1 MRYRA
6 TMKIQNLLLHI
17 LFFIALWC
25 TSCSPSTEKK
35 ETYYTIEDFKDV
47 KKIDTHVHIMTE
59 NDFFVKSA
67 KVNNFQLL
75 TIVVDSRN
83 TWEWVEERYAFSKYQ
98 MDNHPETVQF
108 ATSISMGGWDDD
120 QWLDKSLTWMD
131 KSFAEGAIG
140 IKFWKNIG
148 MVYRNQE
155 GDLVMLDDP
164 GFDPIFNMLEEKDIP
179 VIGHLGEPLNCWL
192 PLDKMT
198 TKNDSGYFSRHPEY
212 HMYKHP
218 NMPSHADQM
227 TARDNRLIKNP
238 NLRFIG
244 AHVASLEYDVDELAM
259 RLDKFPRMSV
269 DLAARMGQI
278 FYQTAN
284 DHEKVRDFFIKY
296 QDRIIYATD
305 LADSGSKTEEE
316 VHETNTKVWKRDW
329 KFFVTDETMTSDLV
343 AQEFKGLKLP
353 SEVVD
358 KIFYH
363 NAVKWFKIFE

>member
-1 MRYRA
+1 
-6 TMKIQNLLLHI
+6 MKMHFPPHTGLLAFI
-17 LFFIALWC
+17 LLSF
-25 TSCSPSTEKK
+25 SCSSPSEK
-35 ETYYTIEDFKDV
+35 EEVYYTTDDFQQV

-59 NDFFVKSA
+59 NDNFVKSA
-67 KVNNFQLL
+67 KTNNFQLL

-83 TWEWVEERYAFSKYQ
+83 TWEWVKERYGFSKHQ
-98 MDNHPETVQF
+98 MEQHPETVQF
-108 ATSISMGGWDDD
+108 ATSISMEGWDEDD
-120 QWLDKSLTWMD
+120 WLEKSLAWID
-131 KSFAEGAIG
+131 SSLADGAIG

-148 MVYRNQE
+148 MVYRDKDSN
-155 GDLVMLDDP
+155 LVMLDDP
-164 GFDPIFNMLEEKDIP
+164 GFDPIFDMLEEKDIP

-218 NMPSHADQM
+218 DMPSHADQM

-244 AHVASLEYDVDELAM
+244 AHVASLEYDVDELAK
-259 RLDKFPRMSV
+259 RLDKFPGMSV

-284 DHEKVRDFFIKY
+284 GHKKVRDFFIKY

-305 LADSGSKTEEE
+305 LADNGSNTGEQVHRSNTE
-316 VHETNTKVWKRDW
+316 VWKRDW

-353 SEVVD
+353 KEVID
-358 KIFYH
+358 KVFYH
-363 NAVKWFKIFE
+363 NAVKWFKVFE

>member
-1 MRYRA
+1 MHL
-6 TMKIQNLLLHI
+6 MKSYTRLHTAILAVSLLC
-17 LFFIALWC
+17 F
-25 TSCSPSTEKK
+25 SCSTSTEK
-35 ETYYTIEDFKDV
+35 EEAYYTVEDYQRV

-59 NDFFVKSA
+59 NDFFIKSA
-67 KVNNFQLL
+67 RANNFQLL

-83 TWEWVEERYAFSKYQ
+83 SWDWVKERYAFSKFQ
-98 MDNHPETVQF
+98 MDQHPETVQF
-108 ATSISMGGWDDD
+108 ATSISVEGWDDD
-120 QWLDKSLTWMD
+120 DWLERSLAWMD
-131 KSFAEGAIG
+131 SSFADGAIG

-148 MVYRNQE
+148 MVYRDKNSN
-155 GDLVMLDDP
+155 LVMLDDP

-227 TARDNRLIKNP
+227 AARDNRLAKNP

-244 AHVASLEYDVDELAM
+244 AHIASLEYDVDELAK
-259 RLDKFPRMSV
+259 RLDKFPRMSI

-284 DHEKVRDFFIKY
+284 DYKKVRDFFIKY

-305 LADSGSKTEEE
+305 LADNGSNTEEA
-316 VHETNTKVWKRDW
+316 VHRSNTEVWKRDW
-329 KFFVTDETMTSDLV
+329 KFFVTDEIMTSDLV

-353 SEVVD
+353 KEVVD
-358 KIFYH
+358 KVFYH